1 MPLAHL
7 ALPFYSLAYALSLS
21 MVFIARAD
29 MTALTVAL
37 ALAAVLYLASGWLF
51 RRAWWLYP
59 GLLAVH
65 LSMLAFFAIDPAGAR
80 THLLSVAYLP
90 LTFFLG
96 LVGAQLWRK
105 RSAKEPLALRSLV
118 QEWAVPLLI
127 FALLDIVVWQVV
139 SLLRFETG
147 ILVSGSHAVLI
158 GIGAFMWASQ
168 PLAWGSLGFLALA
181 VGLRLAWSGQPMPVI
196 AATVAGIGLGL
207 YLLGRLVEV
216 LAGRPQAPGRKVLAH
231 WCDPL
236 LRSGMV
242 VNTLGALAAL
252 VFVISHLGEAAL
264 ALAFSGALYLG
275 VAYKGRYYRLGY
287 AAVAVLELALV
298 LLLLNWQVS
307 QPQWF
312 AVPAGLYFIGVGV
325 FERRRGRDRFSLLL
339 ESLGL
344 AVLLVTSFIQ
354 SLDPENGFWYFLL
367 LLVEGLAAMGW
378 AAFQRRKAPFLIGL
392 GANVFNILGQVVLVF
407 IGGTGITR
415 WVISILVALVLLLAT
430 MFAERWIIPRAQD
443 LRERLEAWE

>member
-1 MPLAHL
+1 
-7 ALPFYSLAYALSLS
+7 
-21 MVFIARAD
+21 
-29 MTALTVAL
+29 
-37 ALAAVLYLASGWLF
+37 
-51 RRAWWLYP
+51 
-59 GLLAVH
+59 
-65 LSMLAFFAIDPAGAR
+65 
-80 THLLSVAYLP
+80 
-90 LTFFLG
+90 
-96 LVGAQLWRK
+96 
-105 RSAKEPLALRSLV
+105 
-118 QEWAVPLLI
+118 
-127 FALLDIVVWQVV
+127 
-139 SLLRFETG
+139 
-147 ILVSGSHAVLI
+147 
-158 GIGAFMWASQ
+158 
-168 PLAWGSLGFLALA
+168 
-181 VGLRLAWSGQPMPVI
+181 MPVI

-344 AVLLVTSFIQ
+344 AVMLVTSFIQ